1 MYHTAPPSR
10 ISGFLSFVAKKL
22 HARVQ
27 GRDSDAP
34 LGADDMQGKLEEPQ
48 RKHWGSGAGA
58 NVTRS
63 FADTPDR
70 AEGRRPDRVL
80 PERSATILDP
90 WTGRSVAIKI
100 STKMRP

>member
-1 MYHTAPPSR
+1 MYHTAPSSR

-70 AEGRRPDRVL
+70 AEGRRPDRAL
-80 PERSATILDP
+80 PVKSATILDP
-90 WTGRSVAIKI
+90 STGRSVTI